1 MRKKIHF
8 FFTILVS
15 IYMGLLFRWNL
26 RLILFRNRPPE
37 SVFVQFDQDGN
48 GRIDKDEF
56 VKGLK
61 TLGLHLSDKDT
72 DLLWDFLDDDGGGD
86 LDVHE
91 MCSKL
96 KIMHDKAIMNERV
109 EKYVVKLLHLVI
121 PALIRDPRTGDLR

>member
-1 MRKKIHF
+1 
-8 FFTILVS
+8 
-15 IYMGLLFRWNL
+15 MGLLFRWNI

-37 SVFVQFDQDGN
+37 SVFEQFDQDGN
-48 GRIDKDEF
+48 GRVDKDEF

-61 TLGLHLSDKDT
+61 TCGLHLSDKDT

-96 KIMHDKAIMNERV
+96 EIMHDKAIKNERV
-109 EKYVVKLLHLVI
+109 EKYVVKLLHFVI